1 MNKII
6 FTIFIIV
13 CLFKTETLLSD
24 NNIFNVDNI
33 SLDSKEF
40 KSHEEMLNKAFKK
53 GFNQLIEKILMKD
66 DIMKLSTTNLK
77 DIKELISTYQIVKG
91 QNIENS
97 NKTLVN
103 ISFQSEKINRFF
115 YIKNISYADISRTK
129 VVLFPVL
136 IQDNDFYLYTN
147 NFLYTDW
154 NKNNKIEKDN
164 NFVNYILTVENLE
177 DVQFINK
184 NKKNLELTNIKKLI
198 TNYEIENLIFL
209 MVTLNE
215 NENENNIF
223 IKSYISGNEVVKS
236 FNVNSNISNEK
247 LIELIK
253 KEIEEIWKSQN
264 LIDVRTPSFLNIVL
278 DIKNVNDFYNL
289 QNILKKIKIIE
300 KFNVIELN
308 KKYAKIKIKYY
319 GKIEKLKQKLSQRK
333 IKVIITDNEWKLQL
347 I

>member
-1 MNKII
+1 MHTCIHI
-6 FTIFIIV
+6 DMHTY
-13 CLFKTETLLSD
+13 TY
-24 NNIFNVDNI
+24 
-33 SLDSKEF
+33 
-40 KSHEEMLNKAFKK
+40 
-53 GFNQLIEKILMKD
+53 
-66 DIMKLSTTNLK
+66 
-77 DIKELISTYQIVKG
+77 ISTPYGSDRPPI

-115 YIKNISYADISRTK
+115 YVKNISYADISKTK

-154 NKNNKIEKDN
+154 NKKNKIEEDN

-198 TNYEIENLIFL
+198 TNYEIKNLVFL
-209 MVTLNE
+209 TVTLNK
-215 NENENNIF
+215 NKNENNIF
-223 IKSYISGNEVVKS
+223 LKSYIANNEVVKS
-236 FNVNSNISNEK
+236 FKVNSNIANEK
-247 LIELIK
+247 LIKIIK
-253 KEIEEIWKSQN
+253 NEIEEIWKSQN

-289 QNILKKIKIIE
+289 QNILKQIKIIE
-300 KFNVIELN
+300 KINVIEFN
-308 KKYAKIKIKYY
+308 NKYAKIKIKYY
-319 GKIEKLKQKLSQRK
+319 GKIEKIKKKLSQQK
-333 IKVIITDNEWKLQL
+333 IKVIITDNEWKLKL
-347 I
+347 T

>member
-24 NNIFNVDNI
+24 NKNFNVDNI

-53 GFNQLIEKILMKD
+53 GFNQLIKKILMKD
-66 DIMKLSTTNLK
+66 DIIKLSTTSLK
-77 DIKELISTYQIVKG
+77 DIKELISTYQIVKS
-91 QNIENS
+91 QNTENS
-97 NKTLVN
+97 KTLVN

-115 YIKNISYADISRTK
+115 YVKNISYADISKTK

-154 NKNNKIEKDN
+154 NKKNKIEEDN

-198 TNYEIENLIFL
+198 TNYEIKNLVFL
-209 MVTLNE
+209 TVTLNK
-215 NENENNIF
+215 NKNENNIF
-223 IKSYISGNEVVKS
+223 LKSYIANNEVVKS
-236 FNVNSNISNEK
+236 FKVNSNIANEK
-247 LIELIK
+247 LIKIIK
-253 KEIEEIWKSQN
+253 NEIEEIWKSQN

-289 QNILKKIKIIE
+289 QNILKQIKIIE
-300 KFNVIELN
+300 KINVIEFN
-308 KKYAKIKIKYY
+308 NKYAKIKIKYY
-319 GKIEKLKQKLSQRK
+319 GKIEKIKKKLSQQK
-333 IKVIITDNEWKLQL
+333 IKVIITDNEWKLKL
-347 I
+347 T